1 MIISTFII
9 FINLHL
15 SIGYIISKY
24 NANYNFVI
32 NEDFILSNKLKY
44 HDDNNDNDNDNI
56 KINKNII
63 DSNNIND
70 NKKIINNNN
79 KIITIA
85 PAGLRGFYSLGVA
98 SYVKD
103 KYDLKDCIFSGASAG
118 AWISL
123 CLSYKGNSLKIPLD
137 ILSLDYNDINSIFK
151 LQMYYKKYF
160 LENFTDNDFELEKI
174 YIGVTEFDNIQP
186 VTHIYTGFKTIQDT
200 IDCCIA
206 SSHIPFLSGKILNK
220 YYDKVSFDG
229 GFSAYPYV
237 DYDDPILHINLDM
250 WKKEKGYLLIDK
262 NINYC
267 NTLFGLQIKQMENM
281 KQMFYNGFSDSMNNS
296 LILDNI
302 FNKYN
307 E

>member
-1 MIISTFII
+1 MFKYILI
-9 FINLHL
+9 FLINLYVSL
-15 SIGYIISKY
+15 TYFISK
-24 NANYNFVI
+24 NNINYERI
-32 NEDFILSNKLKY
+32 TEPYLSNDLTFNCK
-44 HDDNNDNDNDNI
+44 NNF
-56 KINKNII
+56 KINKY
-63 DSNNIND
+63 
-70 NKKIINNNN
+70 IINNKDNINNLYAVNN
-79 KIITIA
+79 KIITVA

-98 SYVKD
+98 SYIKE
-103 KYDLKDCIFSGASAG
+103 KYCLNNCIFSGASAG

-123 CLSYKGNSLKIPLD
+123 CLSYKGNPLKIPLD
-137 ILSLDYNDINSIFK
+137 ILSLNYDDINSIFK

-160 LENFTDNDFELEKI
+160 LDNYKDEDFELEKI
-174 YIGVTEFDNIQP
+174 YIGVTELDNIQP
-186 VTHIYTGFKTIQDT
+186 ITHIYSGFKTIQDT

-206 SSHIPFLSGKILNK
+206 SSHIPFLSGKILNR

-250 WKKEKGYLLIDK
+250 WKKERGHLLIDK

-267 NTLFGLQIKQMENM
+267 NTIFGLQIKQMQNM
-281 KQMFYNGFSDSMNNS
+281 KELFYSGFFDTMNNS

-302 FNKYN
+302 FNKLD